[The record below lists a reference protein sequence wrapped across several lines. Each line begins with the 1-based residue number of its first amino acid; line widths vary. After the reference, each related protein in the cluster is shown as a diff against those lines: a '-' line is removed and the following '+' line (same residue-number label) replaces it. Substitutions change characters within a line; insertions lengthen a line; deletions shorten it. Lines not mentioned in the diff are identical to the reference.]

1 MKRKFAAIPL
11 LVLAGGALVL
21 AGCDDKPTISVPSS
35 TEPTSSSTS
44 EGPAIVDPDPSTPW
58 MDEIEEGT
66 YRLGLYQSTLEKYLW
81 LTGDMDGF
89 YLASTEDYSEAAD
102 VVVAASG
109 DGWTISPTSGEG
121 KGKYI
126 GGEHATG
133 SDGKE
138 HDNIL
143 FQADPFVWKWNS
155 EVGYFYA
162 TVGENDLYIGNY
174 QSYTTFS
181 LSNVKYATSEGNN
194 HARLFL
200 EEVKVEVEPDP
211 IATYVE
217 TPVSGKTY
225 AIGMYNPLMTRQ
237 YYLLGE
243 MSGHYG
249 ASTGDIEEA
258 DGILITE
265 GEHGWT
271 LQMTS
276 GEENGKYI
284 AVVISGTF
292 TNFAFQENPFYW
304 EWNEEHKTFLGS
316 PAGSE
321 ALYFMGT
328 TGEYNTF
335 NVVAN
340 EKLMDETASIAHLY
354 EGGKTETPEEPE
366 EPVVLEGETHL
377 ALSFDS
383 AFGNTDG
390 ETGGL
395 TNSYLKPWSTDVT
408 DEGGAIASY
417 NMSGWGLA
425 KQKDYLRL
433 GGKAVHADATGD
445 EAGYGYFQID
455 TATTSAIAGINIDV
469 KNTHSTFT
477 ALHVLVD
484 DAAFPAVPADDA
496 GTTSLPEGLVDHVE
510 VTSLPAGSTIA
521 IVPSEGVTWAAG
533 SYFRIYVEKADGS
546 NNGGVD
552 FTELRLV
559 EAAA

>member
-181 LSNVKYATSEGNN
+181 LSKVQYATSEGNN

-200 EEVKVEVEPDP
+200 EEAKVEVEPDP

-217 TPVSGKTY
+217 TPVSGTTY

-243 MSGHYG
+243 MSSHYG
-249 ASTGDIEEA
+249 ASTRDIEEA
-258 DGILITE
+258 DGVLLTE
-265 GEHGWT
+265 GEYGWT

-276 GEENGKYI
+276 GKENGKYI
-284 AVVISGTF
+284 AVVIDGKF

-304 EWNEEHKTFLGS
+304 EWDEEHKTFLGS

-321 ALYFMGT
+321 SLYFIGT
-328 TGEYNTF
+328 NGEFNTF
-335 NVVAN
+335 NVIGSEN
-340 EKLMDETASIAHLY
+340 LTKETAAIGHLY
-354 EGGKTETPEEPE
+354 EGGKTETPDEPE

-377 ALSFDS
+377 ALSHES
-383 AFGNTDG
+383 TFGSKTFTTDYK
-390 ETGGL
+390 
-395 TNSYLKPWSTDVT
+395 NPWATDVT
-408 DEGGAIASY
+408 DDSGAIASY
-417 NMSGWGLA
+417 NMSGFGFA
-425 KQKDYLRL
+425 NQSGNGYLRL
-433 GGKAVHADATGD
+433 GGKDAHVDATGD

-455 TATTSAIAGINIDV
+455 TPTTSAIAGINIDV
-469 KNTHSTFT
+469 KSTHATFV

-484 DAAFPAVPADDA
+484 DAAFPAVPADAA